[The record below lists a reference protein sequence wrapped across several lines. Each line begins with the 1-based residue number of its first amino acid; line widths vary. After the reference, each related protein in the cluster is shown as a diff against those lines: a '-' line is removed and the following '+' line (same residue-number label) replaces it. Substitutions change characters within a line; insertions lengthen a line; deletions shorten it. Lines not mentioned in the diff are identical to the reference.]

1 MIPVAATPVI
11 ALLGEARGEFLF
23 LRMVAE
29 EIRARYGPDAA
40 LQIEMDPTDL
50 TDAERRGCVVP
61 ATRPEFVSAARI
73 RAADLPDRIAEAEH
87 HHGVDNLRRLWRGDI
102 QFWRDGVP
110 EDQLARQALG
120 YLAVFDA
127 LYREH
132 PGLRGGFAEESGR
145 LMKRAF
151 RAISVAQGRA
161 MATSLT
167 VALPGRVVLMDQ
179 EDPFAGKPPFEGFEP
194 TAAELAQAREH
205 VRRVRASD
213 IQFAAPRNLGIDAG
227 RVRRFVKL
235 ARRDLLGRNPGD
247 RNVHL
252 RAFLR
257 DFLRQRARY
266 QLLDRVT
273 RKAVPDERG
282 VLYPVQFTDDSQITI
297 RGEAFANQLAWI
309 EYFAAALPYG
319 HALWVKPHPASPGD
333 LPVSRLLALAKRSE
347 NIRIL
352 HPRLHAH
359 EILRR
364 ATAVLTVNSTLGF
377 EALMFGVPTVT
388 LGKSLYRGHGLT
400 IDVATPSD
408 LPQALWRAVQGP
420 RLEEDAATRFI
431 AYMIRITHP
440 VAAIADD
447 PGRENAA
454 RYVGAIADA
463 LAIEEPGDRQV
474 FGS

>member
-1 MIPVAATPVI
+1 MVAATPVI

-29 EIRARYGPDAA
+29 GVRARYGPAAA
-40 LQIEMDPTDL
+40 LQIEMDAKDL
-50 TDAERRGCVVP
+50 TVTERGSCVVP
-61 ATRPEFVSAARI
+61 ATRPEFLAAMNI
-73 RAADLPDRIAEAEH
+73 DDADLPDRIAEAERRYRIE
-87 HHGVDNLRRLWRGDI
+87 NLRRLWRGDI

-110 EDQLARQALG
+110 EDRLARQALG

-127 LYREH
+127 LYLEH

-145 LMKRAF
+145 LIKRAF
-151 RAISVAQGRA
+151 RAVSVAQGRV

-179 EDPFAGKPPFEGFEP
+179 EHPFAGKMPFEQFEP
-194 TAAELAQAREH
+194 TVDELTRAGEH
-205 VRRVRASD
+205 VRSVRASEV
-213 IQFAAPRNLGIDAG
+213 QFAAPRDLTIDAG
-227 RVRRFVKL
+227 RVRRFAKL
-235 ARRDLLGRNPGD
+235 AQRQAFGRAAGD

-252 RAFLR
+252 AVFLR
-257 DFLRQRARY
+257 DFLRQRVRY
-266 QLLDRVT
+266 QLLDRVALT
-273 RKAVPDERG
+273 TVPDERG
-282 VLYPVQFTDDSQITI
+282 VLYPVQFTDDSQISI
-297 RGEAFANQLAWI
+297 RGEAYANQLAWI

-333 LPVSRLLALAKRSE
+333 LSVARLSALAKRSE

-359 EILRR
+359 EILRG

-388 LGKSLYRGHGLT
+388 LGKALYRGHGLT
-400 IDVATPSD
+400 IDVSAPSE
-408 LPQALWRAVQGP
+408 LPQALWRAVHAP
-420 RLEEDAATRFI
+420 RLEQEAVVRFI
-431 AYMIRITHP
+431 AYMIRITDP
-440 VAAIADD
+440 IAAIADD
-447 PGRENAA
+447 PGLENAA

-463 LAIEEPGDRQV
+463 LAIEEPGI
-474 FGS
+474 SAES